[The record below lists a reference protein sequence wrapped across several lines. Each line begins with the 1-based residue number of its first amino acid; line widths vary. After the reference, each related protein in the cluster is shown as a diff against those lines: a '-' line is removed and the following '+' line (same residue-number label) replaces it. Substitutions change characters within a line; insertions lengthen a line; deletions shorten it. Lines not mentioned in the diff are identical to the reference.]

1 MELAQGDYIGII
13 NSDDVYKKNAFDIIQ
28 KYIKLNPD
36 VDFIF
41 GSVKKHWGI
50 LYGYRPKKIKYS
62 WGFYSSH
69 STGFFI
75 KRTAAKTVGLYNTRY
90 KYHADYDY
98 FYRMIVKN

>member
-1 MELAQGDYIGII
+1 MHLI
-13 NSDDVYKKNAFDIIQ
+13 SQ

-75 KRTAAKTVGLYNTRY
+75 KRTAAKTVGLYNTRQISCRLWLFLQNDS
-90 KYHADYDY
+90 K
-98 FYRMIVKN
+98 KN

>member
-41 GSVKKHWGI
+41 GSVNIGE
-50 LYGYRPKKIKYS
+50 
-62 WGFYSSH
+62 FYMVI
-69 STGFFI
+69 GQ
-75 KRTAAKTVGLYNTRY
+75 
-90 KYHADYDY
+90 
-98 FYRMIVKN
+98 KN

>member
-1 MELAQGDYIGII
+1 MELVQGDYIGII

-50 LYGYRPKKIKYS
+50 LYGYRPKKLNI
-62 WGFYSSH
+62 
-69 STGFFI
+69 
-75 KRTAAKTVGLYNTRY
+75 VGVFTQVIQLVFLL
-90 KYHADYDY
+90 KELPP
-98 FYRMIVKN
+98 KP